1 MGEPVVIVRATHVP
15 FINALALGW
24 WGLHKGHRRSRD
36 GGVMEASVEWREGT
50 KMTAYGNDAELE
62 MDWSGEG
69 LSPVMVTLQAVGAC
83 SLVDIII
90 GLKEREVT
98 EANVELTAERA
109 EDNPRVFTRIHMT
122 YHVRGSEFPLKLI
135 ERLIEQSHT
144 KYCTISN
151 MLKHTAEITWDA
163 RLNG

>member
-1 MGEPVVIVRATHVP
+1 
-15 FINALALGW
+15 
-24 WGLHKGHRRSRD
+24 
-36 GGVMEASVEWREGT
+36 
-50 KMTAYGNDAELE
+50 MTAYGNGAELE

-83 SLVDIII
+83 SLVDIIV

-98 EANVELTAERA
+98 GANVELTAERA
-109 EDNPRVFTRIHMT
+109 EDNPRVFTHIHMT
-122 YHVRGSEFPLKLI
+122 YHVRGSELPLKLI
-135 ERLIEQSHT
+135 ERLIEQSHA

-163 RLNG
+163 HLDG